1 MIRSLVGIDEA
12 GRGALA
18 GPVSVGAVLF
28 PSDFDWQELYKL
40 VTRSGA
46 PRLRDSKQLSA
57 QQRDI
62 LYEQITAHGRLQ
74 HACAF
79 VDAETIDAIGI
90 VNAAHE
96 ATARALALLGANPER
111 VEVLLDAGLKA
122 PSLWK
127 QESFIRGDENI
138 PAIALASI
146 IAKVSRDRLMEN
158 LSNTHAAYHFEEHKG
173 YGTLAHR
180 RAIARTGLSELHRAS
195 FCRGLRIA
203 EKSV

>member
-18 GPVSVGAVLF
+18 GPVSVGAILF
-28 PSDFDWQELYKL
+28 PSDFDWRELYKL
-40 VTRSGA
+40 VTRSGE

-138 PAIALASI
+138 PAIAFASI

-180 RAIARTGLSELHRAS
+180 RAIARTGLSGLHRAS